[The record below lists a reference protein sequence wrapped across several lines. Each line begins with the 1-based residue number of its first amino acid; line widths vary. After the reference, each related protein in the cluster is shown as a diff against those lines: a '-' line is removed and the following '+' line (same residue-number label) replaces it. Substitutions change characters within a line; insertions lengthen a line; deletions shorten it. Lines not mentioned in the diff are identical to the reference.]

1 MSDAT
6 RRRLLLLGLSF
17 VGFVSLGL
25 PDGLLGVAWPSIRA
39 SFHLD
44 LDALGPLLV
53 ATTSGYV
60 LASFASGRILARI
73 SVGALL
79 VLSCLATAASLAGYA
94 LAPSWGVMVAF
105 GLLAGLGAGAIDA
118 GLNTHVATHHGART
132 LNWLHA
138 CYGVGAASGP
148 VLMASVLRMGLA
160 WQRGYA
166 WVAAGQ
172 GILAACFLATL
183 RLWPRPGGVRPGER
197 SPSAGTGGPGAA
209 APRPASQASTL
220 RLPAAWLGIAAFFV
234 YTGLEASAGAWAY
247 SLLTE
252 SRGVGAMTAGSWVSF
267 YWGGLG
273 AGRLVFGFLVG
284 SAPLHALLRASLLGI
299 LLGAGLVTL
308 DRGALPTFLG
318 LALLGL
324 ACGPLFPSLIA
335 TTPERLGAAHTANGV
350 GFQIAAAALGQSL
363 LPALV
368 GVLAGRLGLEVLGP
382 ALLAAAV
389 ALFAVHEAVVRT
401 AASGARHDGAAS
413 PVGA

>member
-1 MSDAT
+1 M
-6 RRRLLLLGLSF
+6 RRRVLLLGLSF

-39 SFHLD
+39 SFD
-44 LDALGPLLV
+44 LALEALGPLLV

-60 LASFASGRILARI
+60 LASSASGRILARL

-79 VLSCLATAASLAGYA
+79 VLSCLATATSLAGYA
-94 LAPSWGVMVAF
+94 LASSWPVLVGF

-148 VLMASVLRMGLA
+148 VLMASVLMLGLA

-172 GILAACFLATL
+172 LILAACFLATL
-183 RLWPRPGGVRPGER
+183 RLWPRPGGARAPGEAAR
-197 SPSAGTGGPGAA
+197 AAGPGGAGPPAA
-209 APRPASQASTL
+209 RPASGASTL

-284 SAPLHALLRASLLGI
+284 SAPLHALLRASLFGI
-299 LLGAGLVTL
+299 VLGAGLVSL
-308 DRGALPTFLG
+308 DLGALATFLG

-324 ACGPLFPSLIA
+324 ACGPIFPSLIA

-382 ALLAAAV
+382 SLLAAAV
-389 ALFAVHEAVVRT
+389 VLFAVHEAIVR
-401 AASGARHDGAAS
+401 AAPSGAARGGAAS
-413 PVGA
+413 AAGAAS

>member
-1 MSDAT
+1 VSDPT

-39 SFHLD
+39 SFDLA

-79 VLSCLATAASLAGYA
+79 VLSCLATAASLTGYA
-94 LAPSWGVMVAF
+94 LAPSWGVMVGF

-138 CYGVGAASGP
+138 CYGVGAAGGP
-148 VLMASVLRMGLA
+148 VLMACVLMMGLA

-172 GILAACFLATL
+172 AILAACFLATL
-183 RLWPRPGGVRPGER
+183 RLWPNPRAVRPGEG
-197 SPSAGTGGPGAA
+197 SLSARAGEPGAA
-209 APRPASQASTL
+209 AARPASQASTL

-308 DRGALPTFLG
+308 DVGALPTFLG

-324 ACGPLFPSLIA
+324 ASGPIFPSLIA

-350 GFQIAAAALGQSL
+350 GFQIAAAALGQAL

-382 ALLAAAV
+382 SLLAAAV
-389 ALFAVHEAVVRT
+389 ALFAVHEAIVRT
-401 AASGARHDGAAS
+401 AATGSARRGVAAPAGA
-413 PVGA
+413 

>member
-1 MSDAT
+1 M
-6 RRRLLLLGLSF
+6 RRRFLLLALSF

-39 SFHLD
+39 SFDLA

-53 ATTSGYV
+53 ATTTGYV
-60 LASFASGRILARI
+60 LSSFASGRILARM

-79 VLSCLATAASLAGYA
+79 ALSCLATATSLLGYA
-94 LAPSWGVMVAF
+94 LAPAWWVMVGC

-118 GLNTHVATHHGART
+118 GLNTHVAMHHGART

-148 VLMASVLRMGLA
+148 VLMASVLMLGLP

-166 WVAAGQ
+166 WVAVGQ
-172 GILAACFLATL
+172 GILAACFAATL
-183 RLWPRPGGVRPGER
+183 RFWPRAG
-197 SPSAGTGGPGAA
+197 SASSAPAKGA
-209 APRPASQASTL
+209 PASTPGSNPPAAQAASGASTL
-220 RLPAAWLGIAAFFV
+220 RLPAAWLGVAAFFV

-252 SRGVGAMTAGSWVSF
+252 SRGVRAMTAGSWVSV
-267 YWGGLG
+267 YWGGLC

-284 SAPLHALLRASLLGI
+284 SAPIHSLLRASLLGI
-299 LLGAGLVTL
+299 GLGAGLVSFDL
-308 DRGALPTFLG
+308 GALPTGLG

-324 ACGPLFPSLIA
+324 ACGPIFPSLIA

-350 GFQIAAAALGQSL
+350 GFQIAGAALGQSL

-368 GVLAGRLGLEVLGP
+368 GVLASRLGLEVLGP

-389 ALFAVHEAVVRT
+389 ALFALHEGIVR
-401 AASGARHDGAAS
+401 AAAPVAARGRDRTVARA
-413 PVGA
+413 

>member
-1 MSDAT
+1 VSDAA

-39 SFHLD
+39 SFRLE

-60 LASFASGRILARI
+60 LSSFASGRILAHA

-94 LAPSWGVMVAF
+94 LAPSWSVLVGF

-148 VLMASVLRMGLA
+148 VLMASVLMMGLA

-166 WVAAGQ
+166 AVAAGQ
-172 GILAACFLATL
+172 LALSACFLATL
-183 RLWPRPGGVRPGER
+183 RLWPRPPGSRR
-197 SPSAGTGGPGAA
+197 SEPAA
-209 APRPASQASTL
+209 PPEAAADAPRPASQASTL

-252 SRGVGAMTAGSWVSF
+252 ARGVGAMTAGSWLGL
-267 YWGGLG
+267 YWAGLG
-273 AGRLVFGFLVG
+273 AGRVVFGFLVG
-284 SAPLHALLRASLLGI
+284 SAPLHALLRASLAGI
-299 LLGAGLVTL
+299 LLGAGLVSL
-308 DRGALPTFLG
+308 DLGALPTLLG

-324 ACGPLFPSLIA
+324 ACGPIFPSLIA
-335 TTPERLGAAHTANGV
+335 TTPERLGGAHTANAV
-350 GFQIAAAALGQSL
+350 GFQVAAAALGQAL
-363 LPALV
+363 LPSLV

-382 ALLAAAV
+382 TLLAAAV
-389 ALFAVHEAVVRT
+389 ALFALHEAIVRPVAPGPANGRT
-401 AASGARHDGAAS
+401 PS
-413 PVGA
+413 PADA